1 MRYTIPRIVMREY
14 ANYAKTGKWTV
25 RQSDLDFAQ
34 LIGDYLMY
42 IQIYLF
48 GSKIEQAKEK
58 QLEDARPRLRKSK
71 FQAFFDSLGD
81 TFTKEEFAVNYKN
94 ENGVRASLSRL
105 KKIGAIK
112 QNGKGKFQKLV
123 DSLDNIS
130 TFEKT

>member
-1 MRYTIPRIVMREY
+1 
-14 ANYAKTGKWTV
+14 
-25 RQSDLDFAQ
+25 
-34 LIGDYLMY
+34 MY
-42 IQIYLF
+42 VQIWVL
-48 GSKIEQAKEK
+48 GWKIEQARDK
-58 QLEDARPRLRKSK
+58 QIEDARPRLRKSK
-71 FQAFFDSLGD
+71 FQAFYDSLGD

-130 TFEKT
+130 TCEKT